1 MNNIKELFYY
11 MIGRVPA
18 DLHENEIKGEKLL
31 HISDTPSSFFGE
43 LARLISI
50 LKPEYIVHTG
60 DLVDNIKLGLYPGSI
75 WRYQRDAAQL
85 IKLLENSCAK
95 KIYLALGNHDDVQTI
110 EILCRR
116 SNIILESE
124 IVNIEGLQFAISHYS
139 SEILKSPAAYNL
151 YGHDLTQK
159 SGITEGRL
167 YLNGI
172 TSINLIELGSF
183 NYYSYPYPAG
193 TDNARLGKGKI
204 GL

>member
-1 MNNIKELFYY
+1 MNNIKEFIYY

-31 HISDTPSSFFGE
+31 HISDTPSSFFSE

-60 DLVDNIKLGLYPGSI
+60 DLVDNIKLELYPGSL
-75 WRYQRDAAQL
+75 WRYQRDVNQL
-85 IKLLENSCAK
+85 LKILEESCAK
-95 KIYLALGNHDDVQTI
+95 KIYLALGNHDDVQTV
-110 EILCRR
+110 ETLCKR
-116 SNIILESE
+116 SNIIKESQ
-124 IVNIEGLQFAISHYS
+124 IVDIKGIQFAISHYS
-139 SEILKSPAAYNL
+139 SKILEKPAKCYL

-159 SGITEGRL
+159 SGISKGNL

-172 TSINLIELGSF
+172 ASINLIELESL
-183 NYYSYPYPAG
+183 NYYSYPYPSG
-193 TDNARLGKGKI
+193 TDNSRLGKGKI